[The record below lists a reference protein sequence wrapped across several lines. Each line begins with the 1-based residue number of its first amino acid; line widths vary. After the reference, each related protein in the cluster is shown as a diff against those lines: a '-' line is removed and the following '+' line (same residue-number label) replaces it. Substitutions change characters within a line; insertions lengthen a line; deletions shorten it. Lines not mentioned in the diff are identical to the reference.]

1 MLSLYHP
8 SHAALRRVCFALFCV
23 ALACPGNASAAKP
36 KPLDRAQL
44 RHLVATHLKAN
55 PGYVAGDLL
64 TQRDVEPIFNAL
76 IEQGRAPA
84 DNEALYDAILP
95 DRDFLAT
102 SLRTPEGTKF
112 MRAVAKLPN
121 AYDRLERLSW
131 STTGRKMLAELI
143 AAPEGPKLFE
153 RILTP
158 EGMALIEESLKNDPR
173 GANFQLPT
181 GKIHTA
187 EELIDQ
193 LQTKVGK
200 K

>member
-1 MLSLYHP
+1 MFCFARS
-8 SHAALRRVCFALFCV
+8 SRALRCGAFALFCV
-23 ALACPGNASAAKP
+23 ALACPEVATAAKP
-36 KPLDRAQL
+36 KPLDRARLQQ
-44 RHLVATHLKAN
+44 LVAAHLKAN

-76 IEQGRAPA
+76 IEQGRKPA
-84 DNEALYDAILP
+84 DNESLYDAILP
-95 DRDFLAT
+95 DRDFLAM
-102 SLRTPEGTKF
+102 SLRTPEGMKF
-112 MRAVAKLPN
+112 MRAVSKLPH

-131 STTGRKMLAELI
+131 SATGRKMLAELI
-143 AAPEGPKLFE
+143 AAPEGPSMFE

-158 EGMALIEESLKNDPR
+158 AGTALVEESLKNDPR

-187 EELIDQ
+187 DELIEQ
-193 LQTKVGK
+193 LERTVGK